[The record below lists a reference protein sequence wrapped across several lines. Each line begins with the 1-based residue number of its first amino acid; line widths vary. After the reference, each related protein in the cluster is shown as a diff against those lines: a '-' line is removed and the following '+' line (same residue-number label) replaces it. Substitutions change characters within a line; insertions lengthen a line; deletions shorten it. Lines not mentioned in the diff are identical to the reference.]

1 MPDGTIL
8 SIWGVG
14 VWRGAGWQ
22 EIDGGTGVVTG
33 FAVTPKGNSQRS
45 KSHESVEIK

>member
-14 VWRGAGWQ
+14 VWRGSGWQ
-22 EIDGGTGVVTG
+22 EIDGGTGVFTKH
-33 FAVTPKGNSQRS
+33 ARLTQKKIQPANLL
-45 KSHESVEIK
+45 